1 MADQSFS
8 SFADLKEF
16 KSKLRHQEAQ
26 EAQAKADAIEVKAGS
41 EHLNPIKRKA
51 REAQAALAQ
60 EAQAAQAT
68 PARSERA
75 PARPAVLRS

>member
-41 EHLNPIKRKA
+41 EHLNPISGHGA
-51 REAQAALAQ
+51 GAGGPTGAA
-60 EAQAAQAT
+60 
-68 PARSERA
+68 P
-75 PARPAVLRS
+75 